1 MLGFSKLVLLIS
13 LRFLSDIYLY
23 DTQSSPSRNS
33 DYFSFV
39 LQDDQAHVLQ
49 KRQITNNKG
58 APPAPTTDV
67 QPSTAVPLAGATNN
81 TQTNVTNN
89 MKLDDVNTE
98 VHVLKPNVTILT
110 AKNLGVN
117 GTGIRKNITKDGITH
132 SVTLSK
138 NGTILQVA
146 PAPTNVTV
154 TSNPV
159 TNSSN
164 QTESADNNDDLSIN
178 DFTDEAVNKSLA
190 QNNITRTENVSM

>member
-1 MLGFSKLVLLIS
+1 MKLQFYYKYCRILLLGFSELVLLIS
-13 LRFLSDIYLY
+13 LRFVSDIYLY
-23 DTQSSPSRNS
+23 DTQSSPSRKS

-58 APPAPTTDV
+58 APPAPATDV
-67 QPSTAVPLAGATNN
+67 QPPPALPLAGATNN
-81 TQTNVTNN
+81 TQTNVTNR

-117 GTGIRKNITKDGITH
+117 GTGIRKNITRDGIPH

-164 QTESADNNDDLSIN
+164 QTESADNNDDRSF
-178 DFTDEAVNKSLA
+178 D
-190 QNNITRTENVSM
+190 